1 MKKGFISAGITLEA
15 NTFSSRIECNVPS
28 QISIKF
34 LQISTSSEH
43 RSQLSLLKMFFS
55 SLPYLPN
62 FPLILSDSISTASCL
77 SIKKKKILFC
87 ILNRIK
93 TAIISLL
100 LDFTV
105 ITVECIS
112 LPASIKQTNRHWFR
126 GKKSFILE
134 N

>member
-15 NTFSSRIECNVPS
+15 NAFSSRIECNVPS

-62 FPLILSDSISTASCL
+62 FPLILSDSISTALCL
-77 SIKKKKILFC
+77 SIKKKKKNPILHFEQ
-87 ILNRIK
+87 NK
-93 TAIISLL
+93 DSHYQSAIRLHCDYCGMYFS
-100 LDFTV
+100 
-105 ITVECIS
+105 S
-112 LPASIKQTNRHWFR
+112 
-126 GKKSFILE
+126 SFD
-134 N
+134 